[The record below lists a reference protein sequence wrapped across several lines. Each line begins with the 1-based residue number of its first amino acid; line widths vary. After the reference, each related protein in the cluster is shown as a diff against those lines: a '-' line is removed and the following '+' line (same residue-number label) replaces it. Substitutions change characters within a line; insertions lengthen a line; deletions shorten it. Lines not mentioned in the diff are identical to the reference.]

1 MAMQRIEHVQLATPA
16 GEEDTARRFYA
27 HALGMT
33 EVPKPEPLVKRVGCW
48 FEDGGV
54 RLHLGVQND
63 FRPATKAH
71 PAIVVDDLQT
81 LRIRLRDAGFPC
93 EDDKPL
99 EGFQRTYVYDP
110 FGNRIELMEHG
121 TAQNRRGLVT

>member
-1 MAMQRIEHVQLATPA
+1 MAMQRIEHVQLAMPA
-16 GEEDTARRFYA
+16 DEEDTARRFYA

-33 EVPKPEPLVKRVGCW
+33 EVPKPEPLVKRGGCW

-93 EDDKPL
+93 EDDQPL
-99 EGFQRTYVYDP
+99 EGFRRTYVYDP
-110 FGNRIELMEHG
+110 FGNRIELMED
-121 TAQNRRGLVT
+121 AL